1 MLNQKN
7 DQNDNSKLKN
17 DGLETMPKFVTW
29 RMLADTQFTENI
41 T

>member
-17 DGLETMPKFVTW
+17 DGLETM
-29 RMLADTQFTENI
+29 LADTQFTENI